1 MEPEKQRL
9 IWQEAASAV
18 LVMSSGKTAE
28 QTIDLVCR
36 LMAEA
41 STHEPQLLGLQSIPV
56 SLGTTRLEVWAHSL
70 AAELMRQWQTL
81 EGTTTPDLTTTLAE
95 LGLIGVEGG
104 PAPLIDAMGKAGAQK
119 IPVAELRERLQ
130 TLYKQQQ
137 QQQFASSKLR
147 VWLEREA
154 AQLANWFNQMPTAD
168 SLMFQSPEEMSGC
181 LVKLQLYA
189 PTLHTQTLQ
198 TLNAGFARLQLSG
211 SQVILAHL
219 NGLSQA
225 LQSVLADYE
234 VQRQERLR
242 RESGAWRAYR
252 NLMTQIETRQWGV
265 SGKGDLAW
273 EAVLRALN
281 LIYVSKLEAE
291 AYTLASQIVSDL
303 MMQTHQYAVAIAQ
316 TDTLLT
322 QLQHWFMQNCPPE
335 SKLSPILKSFLAERI
350 NPWDLRHQL
359 EQWAGYS
366 LFQWGTIQ
374 SIPLETLREQILARL
389 HPICLAVYGECCASL
404 ALGVSASNS
413 RLATAGH
420 SAQKPSPPDLL
431 V

>member
-1 MEPEKQRL
+1 MEPETQRL
-9 IWQEAASAV
+9 IWQEAASAA
-18 LVMSSGKTAE
+18 LVISSGKTAE
-28 QTIDLVCR
+28 QIIDLVCR
-36 LMAEA
+36 LAAEA
-41 STHEPQLLGLQSIPV
+41 STHDPQLLSLQSIPI
-56 SLGTTRLEVWAHSL
+56 SLGTTRLEGWAYSL
-70 AAELMRQWQTL
+70 AAELIRQWQTV
-81 EGTTTPDLTTTLAE
+81 EPATPPDLTKILAK
-95 LGLIGVEGG
+95 LGSIRTGEG
-104 PAPLIDAMGKAGAQK
+104 PPPLIDAMGKAGAQK
-119 IPVAELRERLQ
+119 TPVVELKERLQ

-137 QQQFASSKLR
+137 QQQFSASKLR

-154 AQLANWFNQMPTAD
+154 AQLANWFHQMPTAD

-189 PTLHTQTLQ
+189 PTLHTQMLQ
-198 TLNAGFARLQLSG
+198 TLNAYFAQLQLSG

-219 NGLSQA
+219 NGLSQS

-252 NLMTQIETRQWGV
+252 NLTNQIETRHWG

-281 LIYVSKLEAE
+281 LIYVNRLEAE

-303 MMQTHQYAVAIAQ
+303 TMQTHQYTVAIAQ
-316 TDTLLT
+316 TDALLT
-322 QLQHWFMQNCPPE
+322 HLHNWFGQNCPPE
-335 SKLSPILKSFLAERI
+335 SNLSPILKSFLCERI
-350 NPWDLRHQL
+350 DPVELRRQL
-359 EQWAGYS
+359 EQWAGHS
-366 LFQWGTIQ
+366 FLQWGTIESTQ
-374 SIPLETLREQILARL
+374 LETLREHILFRL

-404 ALGVSASNS
+404 ALGVSASNI

-420 SAQKPSPPDLL
+420 SAQKTSSPHLSF
-431 V
+431 

>member
-9 IWQEAASAV
+9 IWQEAASAA
-18 LVMSSGKTAE
+18 LVISSGKTAE

-36 LMAEA
+36 LVAEA
-41 STHEPQLLGLQSIPV
+41 STHDPQLLSLQSIPV
-56 SLGTTRLEVWAHSL
+56 SLGTTRLEIWAHSL

-81 EGTTTPDLTTTLAE
+81 EGTTPDPTKTLAD
-95 LGLIGVEGG
+95 LGLVSTQG
-104 PAPLIDAMGKAGAQK
+104 PVPLIDAMGKAGAQK
-119 IPVAELRERLQ
+119 FPIAELKERLQ
-130 TLYKQQQ
+130 NLYKQQQ

-154 AQLANWFNQMPTAD
+154 AQLANWFHQMPTAD

-198 TLNAGFARLQLSG
+198 TLNACFTQLQLSG

-219 NGLSQA
+219 NVLSQA
-225 LQSVLADYE
+225 LQRVVADYE

-252 NLMTQIETRQWGV
+252 NLMTQIETRQWGD

-316 TDTLLT
+316 IDTLLT
-322 QLQHWFMQNCPPE
+322 HLQNWFMQRCPPE
-335 SKLSPILKSFLAERI
+335 SKLSPILKSFLVERI
-350 NPWDLRHQL
+350 NPWELRRQL
-359 EQWAGYS
+359 EQWTGYS
-366 LFQWGTIQ
+366 LLQWGTVESMQ
-374 SIPLETLREQILARL
+374 LETLREQILDRL

-404 ALGVSASNS
+404 ALGVSASNI

-420 SAQKPSPPDLL
+420 SSQKPSPTDPIL
-431 V
+431 